1 MDNVEGAQKEL
12 LKYWSRVSSNRWLL
26 AKMFG
31 VLVGLPS
38 LQAMSMQL
46 ADMMFL
52 DDILPALGVDRR
64 VVFWVVPKITIL
76 LYNYVLP
83 FLTAATRIRG
93 LPRTS
98 FFFDVRA
105 GVFSVESF
113 VASMVDRTL
122 VIMMGGRVVFFVSC
136 FLGRQRRGLPE
147 WLCTEKGGS
156 EAKGARLSLVV
167 LNGKALRV

>member
-1 MDNVEGAQKEL
+1 
-12 LKYWSRVSSNRWLL
+12 
-26 AKMFG
+26 MFG

-98 FFFDVRA
+98 FFF
-105 GVFSVESF
+105 
-113 VASMVDRTL
+113 
-122 VIMMGGRVVFFVSC
+122 
-136 FLGRQRRGLPE
+136 
-147 WLCTEKGGS
+147 
-156 EAKGARLSLVV
+156 
-167 LNGKALRV
+167 